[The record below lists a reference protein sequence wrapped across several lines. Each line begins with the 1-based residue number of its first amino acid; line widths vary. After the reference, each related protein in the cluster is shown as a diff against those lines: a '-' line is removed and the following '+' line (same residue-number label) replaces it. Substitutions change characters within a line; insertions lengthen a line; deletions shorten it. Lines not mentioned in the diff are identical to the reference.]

1 MGKLE
6 LAVVGDTPYIER
18 LAKRIGQNAPEYL
31 EITRCYKKEEMSDFF
46 AVHVPDILLYEKE
59 EALPESRSNHTVE
72 IMLTDTAGSD
82 PKTGFAIFR
91 YQNGAEILRQVFQ
104 IYEKAAKENLI
115 CWCKT
120 ADLSMT
126 VFYAPGGY
134 EMQLP
139 FSMAYAAIFGEKG
152 KTLYINLTEFSGMQ
166 AFLGE
171 EDGQNFSDL
180 IYAVR
185 QRKEKFLLCLQGI
198 LHQTES
204 FDYIQSPGCPQ
215 DLYEIQ
221 AEDLSMLLT
230 LLREKTNYEMVVWNC
245 AAMNQAVMRIMEH
258 CGRVFCL
265 VKENTFGTYRKEE
278 FAQFLEK
285 EQAKKIKDKVQF
297 IVPQTG
303 TASFIP
309 GGDIAAQLKDSTFA
323 KQVRMLIS

>member
-6 LAVVGDTPYIER
+6 LAVIGDTPYIER
-18 LAKRIGQNAPEYL
+18 LAQQIGKNAPEYL
-31 EITRCYKKEEMSDFF
+31 EVTRCCKKEEVSEFF
-46 AVHVPDILLYEKE
+46 AVHVPDILLYEKKE
-59 EALPESRSNHTVE
+59 LLPESLSNHTVE
-72 IMLTDTAGSD
+72 IMLTDTAGSY
-82 PKTGFAIFR
+82 PKTGSAIFR
-91 YQNGAEILRQVFQ
+91 YQNGAEILRQIFQ

-120 ADLSMT
+120 TDLSMT

-134 EMQLP
+134 ELQLP
-139 FSMAYAAIFGEKG
+139 FSMAYAAVFGEKG

-166 AFLGE
+166 AFLGVE
-171 EDGQNFSDL
+171 EGQNFSDL

-185 QRKEKFLLCLQGI
+185 QRKEKFLLCLQGV

-215 DLYEIQ
+215 DLYEMQ

-230 LLREKTNYEMVVWNC
+230 LLREQTNYEMVVWNC
-245 AAMNQAVMRIMEH
+245 TAMNQTVMRIMEH
-258 CGRVFCL
+258 CSRVFCL

-278 FAQFLEK
+278 FSCFMEK
-285 EQAKKIKDKVQF
+285 EQAKKIRDKVQF

-303 TASFIP
+303 TGSFIP
-309 GGDIAAQLKDSTFA
+309 GGDITAQLKDSMFA
-323 KQVRMLIS
+323 KQVRTLIS